1 MVELQQSQA
10 QLEDGASIMDE
21 ASICSKV
28 LGTSAGTMSGIG
40 PASRKSYS
48 STTTASSSRVMLEL
62 ETLAQRV
69 NEKDSAIT
77 ELTQRLDQTNNE
89 KDSAISELTQR
100 LEQQALL
107 IQSLIARMDM
117 SHEHPPV
124 GPNIDP
130 PPPPPSIGPV
140 IQ

>member
-62 ETLAQRV
+62 ETLAQRLEQQGY
-69 NEKDSAIT
+69 EKD
-77 ELTQRLDQTNNE
+77 N
-89 KDSAISELTQR
+89 AISELTQR
-100 LEQQALL
+100 VEQQALL

-117 SHEHPPV
+117 SQHPPV